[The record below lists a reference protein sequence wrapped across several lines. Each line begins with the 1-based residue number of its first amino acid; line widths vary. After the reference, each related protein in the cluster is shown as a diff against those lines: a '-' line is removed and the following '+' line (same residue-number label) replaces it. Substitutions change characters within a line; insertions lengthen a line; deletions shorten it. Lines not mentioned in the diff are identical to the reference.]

1 MQKTNLEFWASRT
14 ETNTWST
21 YSGPLATATVPYQSI
36 SSEQC
41 EQMAHEYVYKENL
54 CKAPDPATYLIVAK
68 AQYSCKDRCG
78 IVPEYGR
85 DFYECACDEVC
96 IPYKDCCKDF
106 SIACP
111 TVHATGQAIYSELA
125 GKVVPVCYNKYFK
138 VLAKRRSKN
147 NDGVTEAT
155 TQSAK
160 RAVRADYS
168 KANGNKFLWLG
179 TKLINFMFGDHS
191 SKLLFF
197 NLNTFRMSK
206 PLVSNPFVI
215 PEILSASCSFHD
227 IQSIIN
233 IADTCEAIDRTHVI
247 TALHRNCKM
256 NQILSCS
263 CGDRNSYRQHLH
275 NICLGF
281 NTSISTINRY
291 KLMYFQTNFFSRPEK
306 EQCRLHKYTE
316 SWHTQLV
323 SGHQTRR
330 RKHEVKM
337 IIRPIIKS
345 LSEVS
350 QYDKTAGRE
359 NDADNKENIKE
370 VNGYV
375 ARDLINDENADYQYI
390 IELEN
395 TLEKRLRC
403 PTLDRFLTDC
413 QLEECTHG
421 AIISDI
427 SVKVGQFG
435 NDSCIVPKFA
445 TVYAASRQTHVL
457 LCSCLRVMA
466 AIKALKIWTVKILN
480 VGLRGQCHFSLS
492 LIPAEPD
499 SGQEMR
505 LSLIEATKPT
515 FETRL
520 QQQFRKTSAF
530 CSEENGNQGDLQL
543 SFFTLSEKLRGDTSP
558 SATFMLFSSQDFR
571 ITWGYLATV
580 TLTAT
585 HSKPVFIRSR
595 TSEILT
601 VPPLNILPAATT
613 TVILTASSCQSPTT
627 TMALI
632 AISSQTPPAVKIESP
647 KASGDQCFQGPLAAA
662 TNDSDNGIESRERR
676 ETLAIG
682 SRL

>member
-1 MQKTNLEFWASRT
+1 MEFRYILLRFTFLAFFSFSFERVKASTVRNQKNDGKGVTTNEDTFTLKVQKTNLKFWSSST
-14 ETNTWST
+14 ERNGWST
-21 YSGPLATATVPYQSI
+21 YSRPLATATVPHQSI
-36 SSEQC
+36 NSEQC
-41 EQMAHEYVYKENL
+41 EQKAFEYVYKENL

-78 IVPEYGR
+78 IVSEYGR

-111 TVHATGQAIYSELA
+111 TVHAKGQVIYSELA
-125 GKVVPVCYNKYFK
+125 DKVVPVCYNKDFK
-138 VLAKRRSKN
+138 VLAKRSSKN
-147 NDGVTEAT
+147 NDGLTEAT
-155 TQSAK
+155 TQSA
-160 RAVRADYS
+160 RRADYS
-168 KANGNKFLWLG
+168 KANVNNFLWLG
-179 TKLINFMFGDHS
+179 TKLIKFMFGDHS

-197 NLNTFRMSK
+197 DFRTFRMSK

-215 PEILSASCSFHD
+215 PEIFSASCSFHD

-247 TALHRNCKM
+247 TALHRNCQM

-263 CGDRNSYRQHLH
+263 CGGGNNYRQHLH

-291 KLMYFQTNFFSRPEK
+291 RLMYFQNSFFSRPEK
-306 EQCRLHKYTE
+306 EQCRLHKHTE
-316 SWHTQLV
+316 SWQTQLV
-323 SGHQTRR
+323 SGQQTRR
-330 RKHEVKM
+330 RKQEVKM

-350 QYDKTAGRE
+350 QYDKSSGRE
-359 NDADNKENIKE
+359 NDADNKENIGLEE

-375 ARDLINDENADYQYI
+375 ARDLINNEIADYQYI

-403 PTLDRFLTDC
+403 PTLNRFLTDC

-427 SVKVGQFG
+427 SVKVGRFG
-435 NDSCIVPKFA
+435 NGSCIVPKFA

-480 VGLRGQCHFSLS
+480 IGLSRQCHFSLS
-492 LIPAEPD
+492 LISAEPD

-505 LSLIEATKPT
+505 LSLVEATKPT
-515 FETRL
+515 FEARL
-520 QQQFRKTSAF
+520 QQQFRETSAF
-530 CSEENGNQGDLQL
+530 CNEENGNQGDLQV
-543 SFFTLSEKLRGDTSP
+543 SFFTLSEKLREDTSP
-558 SATFMLFSSQDFR
+558 SATFMLFSSQVKEDQTGGF
-571 ITWGYLATV
+571 
-580 TLTAT
+580 
-585 HSKPVFIRSR
+585 SKFGSTFV
-595 TSEILT
+595 
-601 VPPLNILPAATT
+601 LN
-613 TVILTASSCQSPTT
+613 
-627 TMALI
+627 
-632 AISSQTPPAVKIESP
+632 
-647 KASGDQCFQGPLAAA
+647 
-662 TNDSDNGIESRERR
+662 
-676 ETLAIG
+676 TLAF
-682 SRL
+682 LLLLLTNY